1 MRTILEHISQLATPA
16 GKAALHGA
24 DMGNVT
30 LIPDAAVVIE
40 DDTIAAVGT
49 TEKIRAEYQTA
60 DLVRDLSGHA
70 VVPGFVDSHTH
81 FLFGGYRPEEFMMR
95 LAGASYLAIHKAGG
109 GIETTVQATRKQTEE
124 EMLQEGRERL
134 QDALSMGVTTM
145 EGKSGYGLDEETELR
160 MLRVM
165 KKLNLMQPVDLAVT
179 YLGAHSIPVEYKSDP
194 DDYITFMIETM
205 LPAIQKEHLAEYVDV
220 FCEDG
225 VFNTTQ
231 SSRLLTAAIHEGFGT
246 KIHADEIVSTG
257 GAELAARLSCVSADH
272 LLMISDQGIRDLAD
286 SSTVATLLP
295 CTAFCLA
302 KPYAPA
308 RKLIDAGCAVALA
321 SDYNPGSC
329 FTNSIPLLFAL
340 AVIHMHMT
348 LPEALCAMTLN
359 GAAAIGRADTIGS
372 IEPGKKADL
381 VVLGP
386 PDYEFLIY
394 NTAKNQV
401 HEVIKNGRSV
411 YTR

>member
-1 MRTILEHISQLATPA
+1 MRTILEHISELATPVGA
-16 GKAALHGA
+16 KALHGT
-24 DMGNVT
+24 DMGNVE
-30 LIPDAAVVIE
+30 LIKDAAVVIE
-40 DDTIAAVGT
+40 DDTISAVGP
-49 TEKIRAEYQTA
+49 TEKIREEYNTA

-81 FLFGGYRPEEFMMR
+81 FLFGGYRPAEFMMR
-95 LAGASYLAIHKAGG
+95 LQGASYLAIHKAGG
-109 GIETTVQATRKQTEE
+109 GIETTVQATRKQTED
-124 EMLQEGRERL
+124 EMMTEGAKRL

-145 EGKSGYGLDEETELR
+145 EGKSGYGLDQETELR

-165 KKLNLMQPVDLAVT
+165 RTLDQTQPVDLAVT
-179 YLGAHSIPVEYKSDP
+179 YLGAHSIPVEYRNDP
-194 DDYITFMIETM
+194 DSYITFMIRTM
-205 LPAIQKEHLAEYVDV
+205 LPIIRKDHLAEFVDV
-220 FCEDG
+220 FCEEG
-225 VFNTTQ
+225 VFSTKQ
-231 SSRLLTAAIHEGFGT
+231 SGRLLSAAKQEGFGT

-257 GAELAARLSCVSADH
+257 GAELAASLSCVSADH
-272 LLMISDQGIRDLAD
+272 LLMISDQGIRDLAG
-286 SSTVATLLP
+286 SQTVATLLP

-348 LPEALCAMTLN
+348 LPEALCAMTIN
-359 GAAAIGRADTIGS
+359 GAAAIGRAETIGS

-381 VVLGP
+381 VILDP

-401 HEVIKNGRSV
+401 REVFKNGRSV